1 MQNGLSG
8 SWFFLAPKREIPN
21 QCPINQKGR
30 TPTNPANTKPSLFPS
45 EMKLNKMT
53 KAGKEKIPTNTPPQA
68 KANTIGKDTLVSHV
82 LWIHLPAP
90 LFIKDDMI
98 HMWVPYSSKML
109 WIHMWAP
116 LFIKNDMIHMWAPL
130 FIEDISTDQCL
141 LICTNSKH
149 MVPQRHKLEWL
160 TLKWYTQII
169 SSGCTGRKSEEVQS
183 KILFPLPEGSL
194 QTELGPD
201 LGREQSQNGWLP
213 TKVAA

>member
-1 MQNGLSG
+1 MVSQDPV
-8 SWFFLAPKREIPN
+8 FFLAPKREIPN

-68 KANTIGKDTLVSHV
+68 KANTIGKDTLVSRV

-116 LFIKNDMIHMWAPL
+116 LFIKNDMIHMWAPIIHRRHL
-130 FIEDISTDQCL
+130 NWPMLTDMYKQ
-141 LICTNSKH
+141 
-149 MVPQRHKLEWL
+149 
-160 TLKWYTQII
+160 
-169 SSGCTGRKSEEVQS
+169 
-183 KILFPLPEGSL
+183 
-194 QTELGPD
+194 QTYG
-201 LGREQSQNGWLP
+201 P
-213 TKVAA
+213 TKAQTGVAHPKMIHTNNKLRLHRQKIRGSSV

>member
-1 MQNGLSG
+1 MVSQDPG
-8 SWFFLAPKREIPN
+8 FFLAPKREIPN

-98 HMWVPYSSKML
+98 HMW
-109 WIHMWAP
+109 AQ
-116 LFIKNDMIHMWAPL
+116 LFIKDAMDTHVSPIIHQKWYDTHVSPIIHRRHLNWPMLTDIYKQQRYGPTKAQTGVAHPKMIH
-130 FIEDISTDQCL
+130 
-141 LICTNSKH
+141 TNN
-149 MVPQRHKLEWL
+149 KLRL
-160 TLKWYTQII
+160 HRQKIRG
-169 SSGCTGRKSEEVQS
+169 SSV
-183 KILFPLPEGSL
+183 
-194 QTELGPD
+194 
-201 LGREQSQNGWLP
+201 
-213 TKVAA
+213 

>member
-1 MQNGLSG
+1 MVSQDPV
-8 SWFFLAPKREIPN
+8 FFLAPKREIPN

-98 HMWVPYSSKML
+98 HMWAQLFIKDAMDTHVSPIIHQKWYDTHVSPHYSSKTSQL
-109 WIHMWAP
+109 
-116 LFIKNDMIHMWAPL
+116 
-130 FIEDISTDQCL
+130 
-141 LICTNSKH
+141 TNAYWYVQTANIWS
-149 MVPQRHKLEWL
+149 HKGTNWSG
-160 TLKWYTQII
+160 
-169 SSGCTGRKSEEVQS
+169 SS
-183 KILFPLPEGSL
+183 
-194 QTELGPD
+194 
-201 LGREQSQNGWLP
+201 
-213 TKVAA
+213 